1 MAVSVRES
9 KMMTRLVPSI
19 TTLILQKNL
28 IPDIPST
35 KTCLLSDL
43 MKFMAFELIFEE
55 KTDGKVESMSHETKN
70 S

>member
-1 MAVSVRES
+1 
-9 KMMTRLVPSI
+9 MMTRLVPSI

-43 MKFMAFELIFEE
+43 MKFMAFEHIFEE
-55 KTDGKVESMSHETKN
+55 KIDGKVESMSHETKK

>member
-1 MAVSVRES
+1 
-9 KMMTRLVPSI
+9 MTRLVPSI
-19 TTLILQKNL
+19 TTLILQKKL

-43 MKFMAFELIFEE
+43 MKFMAFEPIFEE
-55 KTDGKVESMSHETKN
+55 KTDGKVESMSHETKK